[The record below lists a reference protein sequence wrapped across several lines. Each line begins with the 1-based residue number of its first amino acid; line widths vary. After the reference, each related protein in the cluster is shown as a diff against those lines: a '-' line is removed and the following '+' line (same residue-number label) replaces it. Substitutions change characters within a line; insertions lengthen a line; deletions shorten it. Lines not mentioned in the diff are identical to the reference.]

1 LSQSFANKNFGGGDF
16 VDDSISFVTLVKLR
30 PGAGSPQQRGR
41 EITPT
46 AWKPIQRTIESLSAH
61 IKMFTDEDGRKGQVA
76 FNVLGNDY
84 DLLIIGTAPTLKTLA
99 KVDAALKTMG
109 YEAKT
114 HPAVQSDEYA
124 KLAEETEQTLV
135 GRIPERREA
144 FATGN
149 LAATGT

>member
-1 LSQSFANKNFGGGDF
+1 M
-16 VDDSISFVTLVKLR
+16 DDSISFVTLVKLR

-46 AWKPIQRTIESLSAH
+46 AWKPIQRTIESLNAN
-61 IKMFTDEDGRKGQVA
+61 IKVFTDGDGRKGQVA

-84 DLLIIGTAPTLKTLA
+84 DLLIIGSAPTLKTLA
-99 KVDAALKTMG
+99 KIDAALKTMG

-124 KLAEETEQTLV
+124 ALAEETEQVLV
-135 GRIPERREA
+135 GRIPQHREDY
-144 FATGN
+144 ATGN
-149 LAATGT
+149 LAATGS